1 MSSRSNT
8 SIAKSTASDNDQ
20 EEESKETS
28 SAHVASINIEPL
40 QMQLLIKPDD
50 VKQKQDSGNFDD
62 MLTYI
67 DASVVSEWLN
77 RANRSLRKM
86 HKWHQDNSGLFNEPS
101 SNRTKQ
107 SQYEPFI
114 LFASFWLGSHPTAR
128 FDHKQRR
135 QLIEMEHSIICDEVQ
150 QAFQVGIESQQIG
163 IADTHRLLRAVLKEY
178 PLQFLSFRGVYL
190 LLDYIEIL
198 SSNRQ
203 DDYKKLLSD
212 VKCRTL
218 NKQYAQWLLS
228 IRSFALINLCW
239 SIVKFYRR
247 TLEKEVNCFKTT
259 SSTSQLEELD
269 GRLSSLSI
277 SNKETV
283 VSKPNVNSSCS
294 SLSNSST
301 SSSTSSS
308 SSSLLKKRLKN
319 SSLKKENEQDFLPIL
334 NQVKYD
340 LYVENAYKHDLPDV
354 LHYLILTKKCDPF
367 KRDEQGRTLIFLA
380 VINDRPKILNYLI
393 KRWPSIDVNEQCHS
407 GNTPLHAAVNKG
419 NQTLV
424 DIILQSLNNEN
435 EPINTDTF
443 ESSSTSSLINE
454 GETTSRSRKSYKL
467 DINKINEKCMNSTAL
482 HLAVWNDFNEI
493 ALRLVQNNA
502 DPNLKMNGTT
512 TAFDLALENSN
523 QVLYELLNEF
533 NSLGSI
539 TKSSLNIPNLN

>member
-1 MSSRSNT
+1 MRTVRDLRELVNVSRLSFKESDDEKEDDENGSSASAYYSMAHSSTKLSNSFRFDPAKDFKIVTAKPSRPPLINLSKTTPIIKSVNTVNNNNNNNLIANSKMSASRDLLLDRNSIPSVSFSLSKSKKPLPPLSSRSNT

-28 SAHVASINIEPL
+28 SAHVSSINIEPL

-301 SSSTSSS
+301 SSSTSSL

-340 LYVENAYKHDLPDV
+340 LYVENAYK
-354 LHYLILTKKCDPF
+354 
-367 KRDEQGRTLIFLA
+367 
-380 VINDRPKILNYLI
+380 
-393 KRWPSIDVNEQCHS
+393 
-407 GNTPLHAAVNKG
+407 
-419 NQTLV
+419 LV
-424 DIILQSLNNEN
+424 FFIW
-435 EPINTDTF
+435 
-443 ESSSTSSLINE
+443 
-454 GETTSRSRKSYKL
+454 Y
-467 DINKINEKCMNSTAL
+467 
-482 HLAVWNDFNEI
+482 
-493 ALRLVQNNA
+493 
-502 DPNLKMNGTT
+502 
-512 TAFDLALENSN
+512 
-523 QVLYELLNEF
+523 
-533 NSLGSI
+533 
-539 TKSSLNIPNLN
+539 